1 LHIIT
6 MTIFLSLLSWGNNFV
21 NANVNL

>member
-6 MTIFLSLLSWGNNFV
+6 MTIFLSLLSWGNNFA